1 MVKNLLSKGGDTG
14 LIPGWGTKIPRA
26 AGKLKPFCFREPLQH
41 NEDSVQPKKGKKKKT
56 THTKPQNIQL
66 YVMKEYKKKK
76 YLTEPNADK
85 NAEEVGPSMY
95 IGTCTW
101 KNGMLVSCKVKHML
115 PK

>member
-41 NEDSVQPKKGKKKKT
+41 NEDSVQPKKGKKN
-56 THTKPQNIQL
+56 THTH
-66 YVMKEYKKKK
+66 
-76 YLTEPNADK
+76 TH
-85 NAEEVGPSMY
+85 
-95 IGTCTW
+95 
-101 KNGMLVSCKVKHML
+101 NGMLVSCKVKHML